1 MSAPRLVVCGLE
13 PGPAVALAAGAL
25 LAAFADERAV
35 RPVLLG
41 ADLPLWRL
49 LFGASSRAPRVLDP
63 RLIGDAVAG
72 ELYDAWSADADLTII
87 IAAEPAL
94 DRWEG
99 VKGSRPVDVAVAL
112 DAPLVLV
119 VDARDRGATAAAA

>member
-13 PGPAVALAAGAL
+13 SGPAVALASGAL

-49 LFGASSRAPRVLDP
+49 LYGASARAPRILDP
-63 RLIGDAVAG
+63 RLVGDAVAG
-72 ELYDAWSADADLTII
+72 ELFDSWTSDADLTVVV
-87 IAAEPAL
+87 AVEPAL
-94 DRWEG
+94 QLSVTVRG
-99 VKGSRPVDVAVAL
+99 V
-112 DAPLVLV
+112 VLTTL
-119 VDARDRGATAAAA
+119 AG